1 MVSVATAIL
10 IRRNLKRHWGR
21 LVTLG
26 ILTLLAAAVANLAMI
41 VATDYNPNFDR
52 RAQELGTTDLIVLD
66 PSRGAQWPR
75 RCAPTSA

>member
-41 VATDYNPNFDR
+41 VATGYN
-52 RAQELGTTDLIVLD
+52 
-66 PSRGAQWPR
+66 S
-75 RCAPTSA
+75 PTSTAARRSLEPLI

>member
-21 LVTLG
+21 LATLG
-26 ILTLLAAAVANLAMI
+26 ILTLLAATVANLALI

-52 RAQELGTTDLIVLD
+52 RAQ
-66 PSRGAQWPR
+66 
-75 RCAPTSA
+75 

>member
-26 ILTLLAAAVANLAMI
+26 ILTMLAAAVANW
-41 VATDYNPNFDR
+41 R
-52 RAQELGTTDLIVLD
+52 
-66 PSRGAQWPR
+66 
-75 RCAPTSA
+75 